1 MEMKSHEEFVVEQL
15 QDEKFA
21 RAYLEEAMDEYL
33 EDQDDEALLLA
44 LRHLAQAKGGIAD
57 LAKKAHLNRE
67 SLYKTLSKKGNPRLK
82 TFGAIIKA
90 LGYKMSFVPDN
101 EAAH

>member
-1 MEMKSHEEFVVEQL
+1 MTEKLHEDFVIEQL

-21 RAYLEEAMDEYL
+21 RIYLEGAMEEYL

-44 LRHLAQAKGGIAD
+44 LRHVAKAKGGIAE

-101 EAAH
+101 ETAH